1 MEFSSKGLSSQKLNI
16 TAIGLAEMRE
26 PKQITGCQ
34 TASETK
40 YMVVDF
46 TFV

>member
-1 MEFSSKGLSSQKLNI
+1 MEFSSKGLLSQKLNT
-16 TAIGLAEMRE
+16 TAKGLAEMRE

-34 TASETK
+34 TVSETK

-46 TFV
+46 TYV

>member
-1 MEFSSKGLSSQKLNI
+1 MEFSSKGLSSQKLNA
-16 TAIGLAEMRE
+16 TAKGLAEMRE

-40 YMVVDF
+40 YVVVEI
-46 TFV
+46 TYV